1 MEININVIVKVHLF
15 LFYNQQLQY
24 TTIQDLRD
32 FYINRQISML
42 I

>member
-1 MEININVIVKVHLF
+1 MEINIMEININVIVKVHLF

-32 FYINRQISML
+32 FI
-42 I
+42 